1 MCFYKSNGIKKSVSF
16 PFPGT
21 SVRVVRGPAR
31 PAVQLLLSTP
41 RKGYHL
47 HRLQGDGCPGDARA
61 QSVCRGGPGVPVLR
75 VIVMR

>member
-1 MCFYKSNGIKKSVSF
+1 MCFYKSNGITKSVSF

-21 SVRVVRGPAR
+21 LDRVVRGPAR

-47 HRLQGDGCPGDARA
+47 HRLRVTAALGTLGHSLCAEE
-61 QSVCRGGPGVPVLR
+61 VL
-75 VIVMR
+75 VSLS